1 MTMMCLKHTRI
12 TELFAV
18 IAEEFFPPDLK
29 VEYLNK
35 DRSITKKLLDVK
47 DFFYHGYAISHNA
60 SGVALSLC
68 NGKIICMAGSS
79 VFSLDAP
86 DPVTGGWSAWMD
98 SPCSRTCG
106 GGVIIHQRVCN
117 NPFPSWGGAFHVREG
132 VEFRL
137 CNLEVR

>member
-1 MTMMCLKHTRI
+1 
-12 TELFAV
+12 
-18 IAEEFFPPDLK
+18 
-29 VEYLNK
+29 
-35 DRSITKKLLDVK
+35 
-47 DFFYHGYAISHNA
+47 
-60 SGVALSLC
+60 
-68 NGKIICMAGSS
+68 MAGSS

-137 CNLEVR
+137 CNLESMCHIPKILEKTSPATL